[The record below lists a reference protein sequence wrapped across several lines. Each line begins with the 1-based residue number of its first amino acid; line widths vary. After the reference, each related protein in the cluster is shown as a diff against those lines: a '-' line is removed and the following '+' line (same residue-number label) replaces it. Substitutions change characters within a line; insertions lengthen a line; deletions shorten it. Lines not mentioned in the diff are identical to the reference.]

1 MSTVSLTPDLDLLPA
16 REVRAGRRRTV
27 SCSLE
32 QTVVQNK
39 RLVSVGVEK
48 KSSSCADNLTS
59 YSSLVE
65 EDPVERQER
74 GLFWKPAAPPLA
86 EPNAPLLAN
95 TPVFVTIHGY
105 SPAAAAR
112 QTRLADGGR
121 KRGVVSPQTQRLDHG
136 KLV

>member
-1 MSTVSLTPDLDLLPA
+1 MLKCSQLLVG
-16 REVRAGRRRTV
+16 EVER
-27 SCSLE
+27 LE
-32 QTVVQNK
+32 
-39 RLVSVGVEK
+39 LVG
-48 KSSSCADNLTS
+48 
-59 YSSLVE
+59 
-65 EDPVERQER
+65 ERQER
-74 GLFWKPAAPPLA
+74 WLFWKPAAPPLA